1 MKIGLFTDTYLPD
14 INGVVTSVLTLKKT
28 LEDKGHTVYVVTN
41 HDDLL
46 KTTYKDKVLR
56 LPALKLDF
64 LYGYKLTNPIQ
75 IAAAKPI
82 KSWNLDLIHVHQEFG
97 VGIFGRTI
105 ASAFNIPLVSTYHT
119 TYEDYTH
126 YINYF
131 KWEKIEQLSKKAVG
145 GLSKTFT
152 KQSNIV
158 IAPSEKTK
166 ALLRSYGVENKIE
179 VVPTGLDLE
188 RFDPK
193 NTSESRLKEIRL
205 ECNIKDDETVYIYLG
220 RLAKEKSVDLPI
232 RAFKFLKDQNIKA
245 RFIIVGDG
253 PERKRLED
261 LALSLDLGAYVS
273 FLGVKKSEEVPSYY
287 HVADAFISAST
298 TETQGLTYIEALASG
313 LGLFAKK
320 DEVLDNL
327 VIENKSGYFFDD
339 EAELAKKLDIFIKDK
354 SIKAKLRKNALE
366 ISQAYSL
373 DNYYANIIKCYNK
386 AIEMDKD
393 VRNKWNK
400 GN

>member
-1 MKIGLFTDTYLPD
+1 MNIGIFTDTYLPD
-14 INGVVTSVLTLKKT
+14 INGVVTSVITLKKT
-28 LEDKGHTVYVVTN
+28 LEAKGHTVYVVTN

-46 KTTYKDKVLR
+46 KTTYKDYVLR

-97 VGIFGRTI
+97 VGIFGRSI
-105 ASAFNIPLVSTYHT
+105 ANAFNIPLVSTYHT

-131 KWEKIEQLSKKAVG
+131 KLEKFERLSKKAVG

-166 ALLRSYGVENKIE
+166 QLLVSYGVENKIE
-179 VVPTGLDLE
+179 VVPTGLDLDK
-188 RFDPK
+188 FDYK
-193 NTSESRLKEIRL
+193 KTSEKLLNKIKL
-205 ECNIKDDETVYIYLG
+205 ECNIKDDETVFIYLG
-220 RLAKEKSVDLPI
+220 RLAKEKSVDIPI
-232 RAFKFLKDQNIKA
+232 KAFKILKDENIKA
-245 RFIIVGDG
+245 RFIIVGGG
-253 PERKRLED
+253 PELKNLEK
-261 LALSLDLGAYVS
+261 LVLSLDLSDYVS
-273 FLGVKKSEEVPSYY
+273 FLGVKNSEDVPAYY

-313 LGLFAKK
+313 LGLFAKR

-327 VIENKSGYFFDD
+327 VIENKTGYFFDD
-339 EAELAKKLDIFIKDK
+339 EVELAKKLEVFIKDK
-354 SIKAKLRKNALE
+354 SVKEEIKKNALE
-366 ISQAYSL
+366 ISQTYSL
-373 DNYYANIIKCYNK
+373 DNYYDNIIKCYNR

-393 VRNKWNK
+393 ARNKEN
-400 GN
+400 